1 MGELRVIFTFSRN
14 NHHIEMLQKVN
25 CQMTDFSLDHFVFF
39 FLRCFFLSWLDR
51 WCHFVSKIYGNVCE
65 SGYLNELITISSENE
80 HNSMKN

>member
-1 MGELRVIFTFSRN
+1 MA
-14 NHHIEMLQKVN
+14 
-25 CQMTDFSLDHFVFF
+25 DFSLDHFVFF
-39 FLRCFFLSWLDR
+39 FEMFFSWLDG